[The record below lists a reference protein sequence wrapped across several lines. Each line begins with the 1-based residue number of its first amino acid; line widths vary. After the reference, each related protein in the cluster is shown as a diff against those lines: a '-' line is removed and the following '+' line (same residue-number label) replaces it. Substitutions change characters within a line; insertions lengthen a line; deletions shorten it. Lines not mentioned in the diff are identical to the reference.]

1 MAKQGD
7 SSKFG
12 KFDCRYRLI
21 TYVLLSFGP
30 MEAGGCV
37 QQKYRAPT
45 MDVESESEGAIDGK

>member
-7 SSKFG
+7 SRKFG
-12 KFDCRYRLI
+12 KFDRRYRLI
-21 TYVLLSFGP
+21 LPSSGP
-30 MEAGGCV
+30 TEAGGGV

>member
-12 KFDCRYRLI
+12 KFDWRYRLI
-21 TYVLLSFGP
+21 IYVLPSFGP
-30 MEAGGCV
+30 TEAGGHI

-45 MDVESESEGAIDGK
+45 MDVESESEGAINGK